1 VSDTRTASN
10 AAQRAGSGAG
20 RLMRAWRSL
29 PHERRFAV
37 YAAIGLFLTLFL
49 PWYQETVVVPTGT
62 KHPVVS
68 VSVSGWAAFSFVEAA
83 VLLVAAGVLLLLF
96 QRAEGK
102 AFHVP
107 GGDGGVI
114 TAAGI
119 WTCVLVIWRIFDK
132 QSTSIHGPGADI
144 SGIEWGIFVALAVA
158 ACLAYAGTRIRAAH
172 RPEPP
177 LPGEQRPAPGEPSAS
192 PPSRRSRHPPAAR
205 PGAFEASPS
214 SRTEG
219 EVRPTRRRRS
229 NARQAERSSA
239 QPDALGWKEPG
250 TDWIDGQGRRT
261 QRGAAADP
269 GIQRDAV
276 DAAPAR
282 RGAADD
288 AGERRDAVDEPRAR
302 RGAADDAGV
311 RRDAVDEPRA
321 RRGSA
326 AEAGR
331 QREQTDDLG
340 TQRAAADE
348 ARAQRETTDDPPARR
363 GGTREAAVQR
373 SVRADRRTQAG
384 GPDEAPTLHHV
395 RDEPPA
401 GRGPADDG
409 QTEPLGPS
417 THAARRLRQRDD
429 S

>member
-1 VSDTRTASN
+1 MNDARTAAN
-10 AAQRAGSGAG
+10 AAHRVGSGAG

-29 PHERRFAV
+29 PHERRLAG

-83 VLLVAAGVLLLLF
+83 VLLVAAGVLVLLF

-107 GGDGGVI
+107 GGDGGVV

-119 WTCVLVIWRIFDK
+119 WTCVLVVWRIFDK

-144 SGIEWGIFVALAVA
+144 SGIEWGLFVALAGA
-158 ACLAYAGTRIRAAH
+158 AFLAYAGTRIRAAH

-177 LPGEQRPAPGEPSAS
+177 LPGEQRPAQSDPNVS
-192 PPSRRSRHPPAAR
+192 PPSRRPGRASTPRPVAA
-205 PGAFEASPS
+205 EAP
-214 SRTEG
+214 RTPRAAQEA
-219 EVRPTRRRRS
+219 RPTRRRRS
-229 NARQAERSSA
+229 TVRQTDRAGA

-250 TDWIDGQGRRT
+250 TEWIDGQGRRT

-269 GIQRDAV
+269 GAQREIVENRGTA
-276 DAAPAR
+276 
-282 RGAADD
+282 RGARAD
-288 AGERRDAVDEPRAR
+288 G
-302 RGAADDAGV
+302 
-311 RRDAVDEPRA
+311 
-321 RRGSA
+321 
-326 AEAGR
+326 
-331 QREQTDDLG
+331 G
-340 TQRAAADE
+340 TT
-348 ARAQRETTDDPPARR
+348 RETTDDPPARR
-363 GGTREAAVQR
+363 GGRDAADAGRSGGGDRGPQTRA
-373 SVRADRRTQAG
+373 
-384 GPDEAPTLHHV
+384 DEAPTLHRA
-395 RDEPPA
+395 RDAASA
-401 GRGPADDG
+401 GRDPADDA

-417 THAARRLRQRDD
+417 THAARRIRRRNG